1 MHDAES
7 VIQAQP
13 QDDPVVTD
21 DSSMNREYV
30 LVATDRICKTIFMFL
45 FIYQLYYDYL
55 ILFARAAELGA
66 DGGVSAD
73 VEFVRSSRCTHSPKE
88 GRCGFRVVV
97 RKAIVV
103 HLCDHR
109 TPAES
114 FYASQSGLI
123 LVLMD

>member
-1 MHDAES
+1 
-7 VIQAQP
+7 V
-13 QDDPVVTD
+13 
-21 DSSMNREYV
+21 NREYV
-30 LVATDRICKTIFMFL
+30 LLATNRICKTISLFL

-55 ILFARAAELGA
+55 IRLARAAELGA

-73 VEFVRSSRCTHSPKE
+73 VEFVRSSRCTHSPEE

-114 FYASQSGLI
+114 FYVSQSGLI

>member
-55 ILFARAAELGA
+55 IILARAAEYVA
-66 DGGVSAD
+66 N
-73 VEFVRSSRCTHSPKE
+73 
-88 GRCGFRVVV
+88 GRC
-97 RKAIVV
+97 
-103 HLCDHR
+103 
-109 TPAES
+109 
-114 FYASQSGLI
+114 
-123 LVLMD
+123 